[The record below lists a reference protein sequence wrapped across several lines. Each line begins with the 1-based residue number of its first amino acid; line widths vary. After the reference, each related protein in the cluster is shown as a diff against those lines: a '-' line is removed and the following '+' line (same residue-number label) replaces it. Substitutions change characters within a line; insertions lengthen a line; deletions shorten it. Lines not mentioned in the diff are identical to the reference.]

1 MQQNGNRN
9 GEKSSYN
16 ENYSPHHPFTDVRRY
31 SGAAADFVGIFVGIW
46 EFSHK
51 NSNLYFNKITHEIDA
66 SSGTKFPFQIAHAVL
81 ETQKAR
87 FYRAFLLP
95 EIRHS

>member
-1 MQQNGNRN
+1 MILIAWASPMQQNGNRN

-51 NSNLYFNKITHEIDA
+51 NSNYIST
-66 SSGTKFPFQIAHAVL
+66 
-81 ETQKAR
+81 R
-87 FYRAFLLP
+87 
-95 EIRHS
+95 